1 MDRETL
7 ERELK
12 YLVRCGE
19 ASQRTLRLYL
29 NEHRMEDLRSSNF
42 WDAEAKR
49 GIEIIMEHFDQVEN
63 GMVVGAEEEYD
74 YKHAREE
81 RRENKIEEYMDSVEW
96 DDVAGWTDAEDDLAR
111 ILFLLDNG
119 RSDEALDLKESLKER
134 WATWAVDNE

>member
-29 NEHRMEDLRSSNF
+29 NEHRMEDLKSSNW
-42 WDAEAKR
+42 WDREAKE
-49 GIEIIMEHFDQVEN
+49 GIEKIMEHFDQVEN

-96 DDVAGWTDAEDDLAR
+96 HDVAGWTDAEDDLAR

>member
-19 ASQRTLRLYL
+19 SSQRTLRLYL
-29 NEHRMEDLRSSNF
+29 NEHRMEDLKSSNW
-42 WDAEAKR
+42 WDREAKE
-49 GIEIIMEHFDQVEN
+49 GIEKIMEHFDQVEN

-81 RRENKIEEYMDSVEW
+81 RRENKIEEWMDNVEW
-96 DDVAGWTDAEDDLAR
+96 HDVAGWTDAEDDLAR
-111 ILFLLDNG
+111 ILILMDQG
-119 RSDEALDLKESLKER
+119 RADEALDIKDALKR
-134 WATWAVDNE
+134 GWAEWMVDNE

>member
-29 NEHRMEDLRSSNF
+29 NERRGEDLKSSNW
-42 WDAEAKR
+42 WDREAKE
-49 GIEIIMEHFDQVEN
+49 GIEKIMEHFDQVEN

-74 YKHAREE
+74 YKYAREE

-96 DDVAGWTDAEDDLAR
+96 HDVAGWTDAQDDLAR
-111 ILFLLDNG
+111 ILTLMDQG
-119 RSDEALDLKESLKER
+119 RADEALDIKDALKR
-134 WATWAVDNE
+134 GWAEWMVDNE